1 MNENTSF
8 GGDEKKY
15 FYTDGQRQFGPFT
28 LDELRAQS
36 ISRETRV
43 WFQGLE
49 NWTVAV
55 QVPEL
60 ASLFAA
66 PQQPPQY
73 QTPQYQQPPQQT
85 PNYNA
90 PPQSPGYGGGN
101 IGNYNTLDGGVNAPP
116 QNPYQQTPG
125 YGERP
130 PKNWLIESILAT
142 LFCCWPF
149 AIAGIVNAAKV
160 DSRFYA
166 GDYDGAERAAAEAKK
181 WTMIA
186 FWLGIS
192 IFVLYFL
199 FIIIAA
205 GAGSL

>member
-1 MNENTSF
+1 MNENPSF

-28 LDELRAQS
+28 LEELRAQS
-36 ISRETRV
+36 ISRDTRV

-49 NWTVAV
+49 NWTVAG

-60 ASLFAA
+60 AALFAA
-66 PQQPPQY
+66 PPQPPQY
-73 QTPQYQQPPQQT
+73 QPPQYQQPPQQT

-90 PPQSPGYGGGN
+90 PPPQAPNYGGGN
-101 IGNYNTLDGGVNAPP
+101 IGNYNTLDGGINAP
-116 QNPYQQTPG
+116 QQPYQPAYG
-125 YGERP
+125 GERP

-166 GDYDGAERAAAEAKK
+166 GDYEGAERAAAEAKK

-192 IFVLYFL
+192 IFGLYFV
-199 FIIIAA
+199 FIIFAAAA
-205 GAGSL
+205 GNL